1 MLVIRNRNFRC
12 ILKIAIP
19 FLLIPLAVLISNFVF
34 GKVHYLLISLIV
46 AALAVLLFIAG
57 FEKKQVGSR
66 RLVLAAVMTAL
77 CIVGRFIPFFK
88 PITAITVISALYLG
102 GQTAFLIGA
111 ISALLS
117 NFYFGQGPWTP
128 FQMMAFGL
136 IGLIAG
142 YISDILIK
150 HKSLLLLY
158 AVISGVIYS
167 LIMDVWTVVW
177 YSGGLDI
184 TLYLSAAL
192 TALPHTLMYAVSNF
206 LFLWFLAKPF
216 GEKLE
221 RIKIKYGI

>member
-1 MLVIRNRNFRC
+1 MMVIKNNRMRCFLRLVI
-12 ILKIAIP
+12 
-19 FLLIPLAVLISNFVF
+19 IPLIIIMVF
-34 GKVHYLLISLIV
+34 LTGKNTFGQYYYLLISFV
-46 AALAVLLFIAG
+46 AAFFSLLFFICG
-57 FEKKQVGSR
+57 FEQKKTGTR
-66 RLVLAAVMTAL
+66 RMVIIAVMTSL
-77 CIVGRFIPFFK
+77 CIVGRFIPLFK
-88 PITAITVISALYLG
+88 PVTAITVITAVYLG
-102 GQTAFLIGA
+102 AESGFLVGSL
-111 ISALLS
+111 SALLS

-128 FQMMAFGL
+128 FQMMAFGI

-142 YISDILIK
+142 SISDILIK

-177 YSGGLDI
+177 YSGELNI
-184 TLYLSAAL
+184 ALYLSAAL